1 MKGYTVINS
10 NFKNINF
17 MFKPI
22 FVFILF
28 ISININEYE
37 RLIDRDYAFLK
48 EDLSS
53 QFGLDATTEFLETS
67 NINDYSSYSI
77 EDNVKNLKDVK
88 ADLQEEADELE
99 KESANTQSPL
109 D

>member
-1 MKGYTVINS
+1 MKGHRVINS

-17 MFKPI
+17 IFKPI

-28 ISININEYE
+28 VSININASE
-37 RLIDRDYAFLK
+37 RLIDRDFAFLK
-48 EDLSS
+48 EDLSN
-53 QFGLDATTEFLETS
+53 QIGLDATTEFLETS

-77 EDNVKNLKDVK
+77 EDNVKNLKDIE

-99 KESANTQSPL
+99 KESENT
-109 D
+109 